1 MASGDPPGDAA
12 LPTGPHPTL
21 GPRTPVP
28 PRWPGPLLVTI
39 GLITGL
45 TGIFLGE
52 IVATGSADVSRGV
65 MLTLGIG
72 GAIAFG
78 AGLAWSAERAIR
90 LRSVLAPDRYRGP
103 AVIVLLAM
111 VLLIGTVVVAP
122 FGADALALVSG
133 EGTVTLLG
141 AVVILLSTP
150 AALLAVAW
158 LFVARPNALAALP
171 SFPGRD
177 AWRAIVSGAGWG
189 VLAWIGSSALLVI
202 IAWLMDQVGM
212 APQPEAAQQAI
223 GVLDPW
229 LIVLAIV
236 IAAPIAE
243 ETFFRGVVFNAW
255 LREGAGA
262 TRTSARRRCSRSSTY
277 RSCRWCR
284 SSPSAWCWP
293 GSTNATVAPCWRRW
307 RCMPSSTASRSPSPW
322 PIASACSICRPEPGK
337 PPISGR

>member
-45 TGIFLGE
+45 AGIFLGE

-255 LREGAGA
+255 LREGGRRYAYLG
-262 TRTSARRRCSRSSTY
+262 SAALFAVIHLSLVSLVPIFALGLVLAWVYERNGRALLAPMAMHAVVNGLSVAIALADRFGLLNL
-277 RSCRWCR
+277 
-284 SSPSAWCWP
+284 SA
-293 GSTNATVAPCWRRW
+293 
-307 RCMPSSTASRSPSPW
+307 
-322 PIASACSICRPEPGK
+322 
-337 PPISGR
+337 

>member
-189 VLAWIGSSALLVI
+189 CSPGS
-202 IAWLMDQVGM
+202 
-212 APQPEAAQQAI
+212 
-223 GVLDPW
+223 DP
-229 LIVLAIV
+229 
-236 IAAPIAE
+236 
-243 ETFFRGVVFNAW
+243 
-255 LREGAGA
+255 
-262 TRTSARRRCSRSSTY
+262 RRCSS
-277 RSCRWCR
+277 
-284 SSPSAWCWP
+284 SSP
-293 GSTNATVAPCWRRW
+293 G
-307 RCMPSSTASRSPSPW
+307 
-322 PIASACSICRPEPGK
+322 
-337 PPISGR
+337 

>member
-255 LREGAGA
+255 LREGGRRYAYLG
-262 TRTSARRRCSRSSTY
+262 SAALFAVIHLSLVSLVPIFALGLVLAWVYERNGRNLLAPMAMHAVVNGLSVAIALADRFGLLNL
-277 RSCRWCR
+277 
-284 SSPSAWCWP
+284 SA
-293 GSTNATVAPCWRRW
+293 
-307 RCMPSSTASRSPSPW
+307 
-322 PIASACSICRPEPGK
+322 
-337 PPISGR
+337 

>member
-255 LREGAGA
+255 LREGGRRYAYLG
-262 TRTSARRRCSRSSTY
+262 SAALFAVIHLSLVSLVPIFALGLVLAWVYERNGRALLAPMAMHAVVNGLSVAIALADRFGLLNL
-277 RSCRWCR
+277 
-284 SSPSAWCWP
+284 SA
-293 GSTNATVAPCWRRW
+293 
-307 RCMPSSTASRSPSPW
+307 
-322 PIASACSICRPEPGK
+322 
-337 PPISGR
+337 

>member
-1 MASGDPPGDAA
+1 MASGDPSGDAA

-223 GVLDPW
+223 AVLDPW

-255 LREGAGA
+255 LREGGRRYAYLG
-262 TRTSARRRCSRSSTY
+262 SAALFAVIHLSLVSLVPIFALGLVLAWVYERNGRALLAPMAMHAVVNGLSVAIALADRFGLLNL
-277 RSCRWCR
+277 
-284 SSPSAWCWP
+284 SA
-293 GSTNATVAPCWRRW
+293 
-307 RCMPSSTASRSPSPW
+307 
-322 PIASACSICRPEPGK
+322 
-337 PPISGR
+337 

>member
-12 LPTGPHPTL
+12 LPIGPHPTL
-21 GPRTPVP
+21 GPDTPVP
-28 PRWPGPLLVTI
+28 PRWPGPLLITL
-39 GLITGL
+39 GLITGI

-52 IVATGSADVSRGV
+52 VVAAGQADVSRGV
-65 MLTLGIG
+65 LLTLGIG

-78 AGLAWSAERAIR
+78 AGLSWSAERAIR
-90 LRSVLAPDRYRGP
+90 QRSVLAPDRYRGP

-133 EGTVTLLG
+133 EGTITLLG
-141 AVVILLSTP
+141 AMVILLSTP
-150 AALLAVAW
+150 AALLGVAW

-171 SFPGRD
+171 AFPGRD
-177 AWRAIVSGAGWG
+177 AGRALASGAGWG

-202 IAWLMDQVGM
+202 IAWLLDQVGM

-223 GVLDPW
+223 AVLDPW

-243 ETFFRGVVFNAW
+243 ETFFRGIVFNAW
-255 LREGAGA
+255 LREGGRRYAFLG
-262 TRTSARRRCSRSSTY
+262 SAALFAVIHLSLVSLV
-277 RSCRWCR
+277 
-284 SSPSAWCWP
+284 PIFALGLVLAWVYERNGRNLLAP
-293 GSTNATVAPCWRRW
+293 MAMHAVVNGLSVA
-307 RCMPSSTASRSPSPW
+307 
-322 PIASACSICRPEPGK
+322 IALADRFGLLNLSV
-337 PPISGR
+337 